1 MKSHIFIFI
10 FFLASHFFVFAQDQE
25 CIMYFNDGEF
35 IEGFGKLEV
44 VGKYDIREK
53 IKFRLTK
60 EDEGDYWDFEDVSRI
75 TFTGFEMKKTFEYV
89 KIKEREYPQLLE
101 LLVDGEVKLYKFYER
116 TRFFNWFN
124 NNNFVKYN
132 ATLSSNNHVTFAP
145 VNSSTLTFP
154 NRNEEV
160 RDEHYLIRETEEI
173 ATCIDC
179 SIFKSWA
186 KNVSNYLADCD
197 TLVQDLKKHKY
208 SFAELEDAIYYYND
222 YCVE

>member
-10 FFLASHFFVFAQDQE
+10 FFLANHFFAFAQDQE
-25 CIMYFNDGEF
+25 CIMYFNDGTS
-35 IEGFGKLEV
+35 IEGFGKLEA
-44 VGKYDIREK
+44 VGTLDPIEK

-60 EDEGDYWDFEDVSRI
+60 EDEGDYWDFEDISRI
-75 TFTGFEMKKTFEYV
+75 TFVGFEFTKTFEYV
-89 KIKEREYPQLLE
+89 KTSTLDKPRLLE
-101 LLVDGEVKLYKFYER
+101 LLVNGEVKLLKFSDS
-116 TRFFNWFN
+116 
-124 NNNFVKYN
+124 N
-132 ATLSSNNHVTFAP
+132 AFYSFENGKV
-145 VNSSTLTFP
+145 FP
-154 NRNEEV
+154 NRIETEKT
-160 RDEHYLIRETEEI
+160 RHYLIRETEEI

-197 TLVQDLKKHKY
+197 TLVRDLKNHKY

>member
-1 MKSHIFIFI
+1 MISRVFIFI
-10 FFLASHFFVFAQDQE
+10 FFLISHFFAFAQDQE
-25 CIMYFNDGEF
+25 CIMYFNDGTS

-60 EDEGDYWDFEDVSRI
+60 EDEGDYWDFEDISKI
-75 TFTGFEMKKTFEYV
+75 TFLGFEMKKTFAYV

-101 LLVDGEVKLYKFYER
+101 LLVDGDVKLYKFFER
-116 TRFFNWFN
+116 TRFFNSFN
-124 NNNFVKYN
+124 NNPTKYN
-132 ATLSSNNHVTFAP
+132 ASLSQNREVTFTP
-145 VNSSTLTFP
+145 ENSSTLPFP

-179 SIFKSWA
+179 SILKSWA

-197 TLVQDLKKHKY
+197 TLVRDLKNHKY
-208 SFAELEDAIYYYND
+208 SFAELEDAIIYYND
-222 YCVE
+222 ICVE